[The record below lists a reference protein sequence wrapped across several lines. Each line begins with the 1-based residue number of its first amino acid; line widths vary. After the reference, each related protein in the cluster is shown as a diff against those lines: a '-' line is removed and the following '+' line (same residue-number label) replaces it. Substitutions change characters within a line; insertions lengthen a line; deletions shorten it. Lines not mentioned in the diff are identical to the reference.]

1 MINLFVKEVN
11 TFFSSLIGYMAIVVF
26 LLTTGLFLW
35 VFPDTNLL
43 DYGYATLDSLFFTA
57 PWVFMFLIPAITMRS
72 FSEEFKS
79 GTFEL
84 LATRPLTDL
93 QIIAGKYA
101 AAVFLVFFALLPT
114 LIYFFT
120 IYQLGLPPGNL
131 DTGAIW
137 GSYIGLLLLGAAF
150 AAIGIFAS
158 SLTSN
163 QIVAFLLAVF
173 LCFIFYQTFDYL
185 SKLNVFYATIDDF
198 VEQIGINAHYES
210 LSRGVVDTRDI
221 VYFGSFI
228 ALFLLLTQ
236 LVVDSRKW

>member
-93 QIIAGKYA
+93 QIIVGKYA